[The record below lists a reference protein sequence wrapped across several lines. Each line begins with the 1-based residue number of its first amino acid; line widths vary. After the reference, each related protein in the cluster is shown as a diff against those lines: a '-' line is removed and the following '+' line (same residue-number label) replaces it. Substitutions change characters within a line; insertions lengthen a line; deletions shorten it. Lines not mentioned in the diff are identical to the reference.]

1 MNDLS
6 PAWSYYIS
14 AMVVLSILWV
24 TAVLLSQNKVKL
36 KKGEKAKLLPHI
48 WDENLQ
54 EYDNPLPLWWLV
66 MFLLTIVFSIGY
78 LIAYPGMGSNPGIF
92 GWSSAGQYK
101 EEVKAV
107 DEKVAPIFAQYAT
120 IDIPTL
126 AKNKEAMASGRSLF
140 GSYCIQC
147 HGTAAKGAK
156 GFPNLTDDIWL
167 WGGDEEAIH
176 TSIAQGRVN
185 VMPAQ
190 GKNLGEAAIY
200 DVAQTVMSF
209 SGNATDMVAAERG
222 KNTYAQSCASCHG
235 VTGKGNQAIGAPN
248 LTDNDWLYAKNG
260 QDQKTII
267 DVITNGRANQMP
279 AWEPFIGKDRV
290 HVLTAYVW
298 SLSNNTD
305 KAK

>member
-24 TAVLLSQNKVKL
+24 TIVLLSQNKVKL
-36 KKGEKAKLLPHI
+36 KKGEKAEVLPHV

-54 EYDNPLPLWWLV
+54 EYNNPLPLWWLV
-66 MFLLTIVFSIGY
+66 MFILTIVFSIAY
-78 LIAYPGMGSNPGIF
+78 LIAYPGMGSNAGIF

-107 DEKVAPIFAQYAT
+107 DEKVAPVFAQYAA

-140 GSYCIQC
+140 GAYCMQC

-167 WGGDEEAIH
+167 WGGDEKAIH
-176 TSIAQGRVN
+176 TTIANGRVN
-185 VMPAQ
+185 AMPAQ

-222 KNTYAQSCASCHG
+222 KATFAQVCAACHG
-235 VTGKGNQAIGAPN
+235 VAGKGNQAIGAPN

-260 QDQKTII
+260 QDQKTIV
-267 DVITNGRANQMP
+267 DVITNGRNNQMP

-298 SLSNNTD
+298 SLSNKD
-305 KAK
+305 KLK